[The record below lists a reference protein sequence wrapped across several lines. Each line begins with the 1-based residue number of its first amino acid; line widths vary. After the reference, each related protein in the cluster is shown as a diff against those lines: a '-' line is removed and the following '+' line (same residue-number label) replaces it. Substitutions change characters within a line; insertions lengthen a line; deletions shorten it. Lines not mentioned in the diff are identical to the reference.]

1 VTELTKNFA
10 VSQVATAPSPAAS
23 GTSLVVASGHGGR
36 FLTLGF
42 LPDGM
47 ESPFASDDERR
58 TAWERYGPE
67 LTAKYEAY
75 ARGFRPSAWWRSEA
89 GRPQYLGQCPSMHD
103 ADLTERTRWSHE
115 ANVEKFTWLAK
126 NGHLTPAERAWIAE
140 RGREA
145 RKRIGTPGE
154 HKAALSPDF
163 GGDRL
168 RVAIAKA
175 VEAAG

>member
-1 VTELTKNFA
+1 
-10 VSQVATAPSPAAS
+10 
-23 GTSLVVASGHGGR
+23 
-36 FLTLGF
+36 
-42 LPDGM
+42 
-47 ESPFASDDERR
+47 
-58 TAWERYGPE
+58 
-67 LTAKYEAY
+67 
-75 ARGFRPSAWWRSEA
+75 
-89 GRPQYLGQCPSMHD
+89 MHD